1 MIQRYIKYCEK
12 TGSFLFFSNILAAKV
27 HCFCDFVLNL
37 KVQMIIVVNRFR
49 WLE

>member
-1 MIQRYIKYCEK
+1 MIQRYIKYCK
-12 TGSFLFFSNILAAKV
+12 KQVLFCFFSNVLVAKV